1 LLEKLMDIRV
11 SGHQVDTGDALRT
24 HVDSRLR
31 AADSK
36 YSARLVSAQ
45 VTFGKGPHDH
55 RFTCEVIAHAPQG
68 LVLKATDG
76 AATAHA
82 AFDAAAEKVE
92 KQMRRHMRKVKDRRA
107 ETNDELE
114 IAGDVGTRRGEDAA
128 GPDEA

>member
-1 LLEKLMDIRV
+1 MDIRV
-11 SGHQVDTGDALRT
+11 SGHQVDTGEALQS

-31 AADSK
+31 AADHK

-55 RFTCEVIAHAPQG
+55 RFTCEIVAHAPQG
-68 LVLKATDG
+68 LIMKAADG
-76 AATAHA
+76 AAAAHA

-107 ETNDELE
+107 ESVEALE
-114 IAGDVGTRRGEDAA
+114 AAGNFGARRGDEATS
-128 GPDEA
+128 PDEA

>member
-1 LLEKLMDIRV
+1 MDIRV

-31 AADSK
+31 AADHK
-36 YSARLVSAQ
+36 YSARLISVQ

-68 LVLKATDG
+68 LVMKATDG

-107 ETNDELE
+107 ETNDEFE
-114 IAGDVGTRRGEDAA
+114 IAGGAGTRRGEEAA
-128 GPDEA
+128 SPGEA